1 MKVAKQMDGME
12 ADGLSW
18 NGIGWTGGAEEGTPL
33 P

>member
-1 MKVAKQMDGME
+1 MKVAKQMGGME
-12 ADGLSW
+12 GDGLSW

>member
-12 ADGLSW
+12 VDGLSW